1 VPRIV
6 SIPVDTVDLNAE
18 PLTMTISHQRPFL
31 ALVLVATAAAV
42 AAVGGRQQP
51 TGEPFSTAIRLV
63 KPGLWVIPGYDGQ
76 VTGGNTAVRGTPDG
90 VLIVDT
96 RFGEAAREIV
106 PKVKSVISQP
116 IKYVLSTHS
125 HNDHTGGNPLFAGTA
140 ELIAHRNVREN
151 MIRGKQA
158 APPHVVFNDEAS
170 VFLGNVEV
178 QLKYL
183 GRGHTNGDAVI
194 YFPDLKVVH
203 TGDLVVWG
211 KRTDGS
217 ILTPFADTDNGGS
230 LFEWLPTLDR
240 LLQIDFDTA
249 IPGHGPVLTKN
260 DVRAFRDKIATLR
273 QRVTDLVQTR
283 VPKKEFGAKLKTDDL
298 SWPFPQARLDA
309 MYDEI
314 AARSR

>member
-1 VPRIV
+1 
-6 SIPVDTVDLNAE
+6 
-18 PLTMTISHQRPFL
+18 MTPSHLRPML
-31 ALVLVATAAAV
+31 AVALIATAAAV
-42 AAVGGRQQP
+42 AVAGGQQP
-51 TGEPFSTAIRLV
+51 SGEPFSTAIRVV

-76 VTGGNTAVRGTPDG
+76 VTGGNTAVRGTPTG

-96 RFGEAAREIV
+96 RFGEASKEIV
-106 PKVKSVISQP
+106 PKVKSVTPQP

-140 ELIAHRNVREN
+140 ELVAHRNVREN
-151 MIRGKQA
+151 MIRGKQPS
-158 APPHVVFNDEAS
+158 PPNVVFNDEAS

-178 QLKYL
+178 QLKYV

-230 LFEWLPTLDR
+230 LFDWPATLDR
-240 LLQIDFDTA
+240 VLQIDFDTA
-249 IPGHGPVLTKN
+249 IPGHGPLLTKN
-260 DVRAFRDKIATLR
+260 DVRAFREKVATLR
-273 QRVTDLVQTR
+273 QRLTELVQAR
-283 VPKKEFGAKLKTDDL
+283 VAKTDVAARLKTDDL
-298 SWPFPQARLDA
+298 NWPIPQDRLNM
-309 MYDEI
+309 MYDEMT
-314 AARSR
+314 ARLQQ

>member
-1 VPRIV
+1 
-6 SIPVDTVDLNAE
+6 DTVALNAE
-18 PLTMTISHQRPFL
+18 PLTMTISHRRTFL
-31 ALVLVATAAAV
+31 ALVLVSTWVAV
-42 AAVGGRQQP
+42 AAVRGGQQP
-51 TGEPFSTAIRLV
+51 TGDPFSTAIRVV

-96 RFGEAAREIV
+96 RFGEASKEIV
-106 PKVKSVISQP
+106 PKVKSVTSQP

-140 ELIAHRNVREN
+140 GLIAHRNVREN

-158 APPHVVFNDEAS
+158 APPQVVFNDEAS

-217 ILTPFADTDNGGS
+217 LLTPFADTDNGGS
-230 LFEWLPTLDR
+230 LFDLLPTLDR
-240 LLQIDFDTA
+240 LLHI
-249 IPGHGPVLTKN
+249 
-260 DVRAFRDKIATLR
+260 
-273 QRVTDLVQTR
+273 
-283 VPKKEFGAKLKTDDL
+283 
-298 SWPFPQARLDA
+298 
-309 MYDEI
+309 
-314 AARSR
+314 

>member
-1 VPRIV
+1 MKFSR
-6 SIPVDTVDLNAE
+6 S
-18 PLTMTISHQRPFL
+18 FL
-31 ALVLVATAAAV
+31 ALALAATGAITAVLV
-42 AAVGGRQQP
+42 GQQP
-51 TGEPFSTAIRLV
+51 TGEPFSTTIRVV

-96 RFGEAAREIV
+96 RFGEASKEIV
-106 PKVKSVISQP
+106 PKVKSVTSQP

-140 ELIAHRNVREN
+140 ELIAHRNVRAN

-158 APPHVVFNDEAS
+158 APPQVVFNDEAS

-178 QLKYL
+178 QMKYL

-203 TGDLVVWG
+203 AGDLVVWG

-217 ILTPFADTDNGGS
+217 LLTPFADTDNGGS
-230 LFEWLPTLDR
+230 LFEWLPTIDR

-260 DVRAFRDKIATLR
+260 DVRAFREKIATLR
-273 QRVTDLVQTR
+273 QRVTDLVQAR
-283 VPKKEFGAKLKTDDL
+283 VTKSDFGKKLKTDDL
-298 SWPFPQARLDA
+298 NWPFPQARLDA
-309 MYDEI
+309 MYDEM